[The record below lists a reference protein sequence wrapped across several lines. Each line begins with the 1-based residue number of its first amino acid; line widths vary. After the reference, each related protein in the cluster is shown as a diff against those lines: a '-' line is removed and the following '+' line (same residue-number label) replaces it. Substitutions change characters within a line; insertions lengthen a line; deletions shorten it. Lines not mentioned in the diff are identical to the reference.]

1 MEAMIG
7 ASKTYSEVGQLFAT
21 AEGNWDYYAVEQP
34 DRSRSPYCY
43 SVAKPTSGAST
54 SSFGDLRHICNLI
67 REDGWA
73 GEFTEF
79 GRQLMI
85 KYGYENYLKRYEEM
99 KKYKIEFFDSSRWY
113 GKLLR
118 TVIVKAKSRSE
129 AFSRAYEIR
138 QKDAERDLVVTR
150 VKTAAA

>member
-1 MEAMIG
+1 
-7 ASKTYSEVGQLFAT
+7 
-21 AEGNWDYYAVEQP
+21 
-34 DRSRSPYCY
+34 
-43 SVAKPTSGAST
+43 
-54 SSFGDLRHICNLI
+54 
-67 REDGWA
+67 
-73 GEFTEF
+73 
-79 GRQLMI
+79 MI
-85 KYGYENYLKRYEEM
+85 KYGYENYLKRYEEI
-99 KKYKIEFFDSSRWY
+99 KDYKIEFFDSSRWY